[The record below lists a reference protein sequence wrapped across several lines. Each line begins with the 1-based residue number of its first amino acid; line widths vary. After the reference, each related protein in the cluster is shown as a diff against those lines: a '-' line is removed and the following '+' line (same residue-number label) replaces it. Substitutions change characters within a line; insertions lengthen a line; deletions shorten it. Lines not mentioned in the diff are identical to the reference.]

1 MKDNFESSLVLVL
14 KSEGGFTTDTHDNG
28 NKLPDGRAGSTNL
41 GVTQANWEAFV
52 GHPVTWDN
60 MKALTSE
67 TVAPFYKRKYWDV
80 AHCDELP
87 QGLDYLVFDFAVNA
101 GVGRSIKTLQTAI
114 GVTADGALGPLSL
127 SAINNLDSKLLIER
141 FTDAKEKFYKA
152 LNNPTYEKG
161 WLARVAT
168 VEKSALS
175 MIA

>member
-1 MKDNFESSLVLVL
+1 MKDNFESSLILVL

-60 MKALTSE
+60 MKALTAE

-114 GVTADGALGPLSL
+114 GVTADGALGQLSL
-127 SAINNLDSKLLIER
+127 SAINNLEPKLLIER
-141 FTDAKEKFYKA
+141 FTDAKEKFYKS

>member
-14 KSEGGFTTDTHDNG
+14 KSEGGFTTDIHDNG

-60 MKALTSE
+60 MKALKAE
-67 TVAPFYKRKYWDV
+67 TVAPFYKRKYWDM

-87 QGLDYLVFDFAVNA
+87 TGLDYLVFDFAVNA

-127 SAINNLDSKLLIER
+127 SAINNIPVMQLIEQ
-141 FTDAKEKFYKA
+141 FTDAKEKFYKS
-152 LNNPTYEKG
+152 LNNPTYERG
-161 WLARVAT
+161 WLARVVQ
-168 VEKSALS
+168 VEKSAIS

>member
-1 MKDNFESSLVLVL
+1 
-14 KSEGGFTTDTHDNG
+14 
-28 NKLPDGRAGSTNL
+28 
-41 GVTQANWEAFV
+41 
-52 GHPVTWDN
+52 
-60 MKALTSE
+60 
-67 TVAPFYKRKYWDV
+67 
-80 AHCDELP
+80 
-87 QGLDYLVFDFAVNA
+87 VFDFAVNA

-114 GVTADGALGPLSL
+114 GVTADGSLGPLSL

-161 WLARVAT
+161 WLARTAT

>member
-14 KSEGGFTTDTHDNG
+14 KSEGGFTTDIHDNG

-60 MKALTSE
+60 MKALNAE

-101 GVGRSIKTLQTAI
+101 GVGRSIKTLQSAI
-114 GVTADGALGPLSL
+114 GVTADGSLGPLSL
-127 SAINNLDSKLLIER
+127 SAINNLDPKLLIER

>member
-14 KSEGGFTTDTHDNG
+14 KSEGGFTTDIHDNG

-60 MKALTSE
+60 MRALNAE

-101 GVGRSIKTLQTAI
+101 GAGRSIKTLQTAI
-114 GVTADGALGPLSL
+114 GVTADGSLGPLSL
-127 SAINNLDSKLLIER
+127 SAINNLEPKLLIER

-161 WLARVAT
+161 WLARTAT

>member
-60 MKALTSE
+60 MKALSAE

-101 GVGRSIKTLQTAI
+101 GAGRSIKTLQTAI
-114 GVTADGALGPLSL
+114 GVTADGSLGPLSL
-127 SAINNLDSKLLIER
+127 SAINNLEPKLLIER

-152 LNNPTYEKG
+152 LNNPKYEKG

>member
-1 MKDNFESSLVLVL
+1 MKDNFESSLALVL

-60 MKALTSE
+60 MKALKSE
-67 TVAPFYKRKYWDV
+67 TVAPFYKRKYWDM
-80 AHCDELP
+80 AKCDDLP
-87 QGLDYLVFDFAVNA
+87 NGLDYLMFDFAVNA
-101 GVGRSIKTLQTAI
+101 GVGRAIKTLQTAI

-127 SAINNLDSKLLIER
+127 SAINNLSVKQLIER
-141 FTDAKEKFYKA
+141 FTDAKEKFYKS
-152 LNNPTYEKG
+152 LNNPTYERG
-161 WLARVAT
+161 WLARVEQT
-168 VEKSALS
+168 EKSAMS